1 LGARRL
7 VCFYCPE
14 PVNATLCGLFVALS
28 VNLKVADCVPVDAGL
43 NVTLMTQLAP
53 TFSFAG
59 AVPQVVLE
67 TLYLFALVPVMLQER
82 LRSAPVPVFE
92 MVSAS
97 VAVLPRFTPP
107 KLRLLGLSVTVGEFT
122 VCETPADVLL
132 LKLLSPP

>member
-1 LGARRL
+1 
-7 VCFYCPE
+7 
-14 PVNATLCGLFVALS
+14 
-28 VNLKVADCVPVDAGL
+28 
-43 NVTLMTQLAP
+43 
-53 TFSFAG
+53 
-59 AVPQVVLE
+59 VLE